1 MSKDISIMIDNI
13 KFTFRVGC
21 IMQYKNS
28 IIIEKSP
35 KFKHSV
41 IPGGRVMTLEDTKS
55 ALLRELKEE
64 MNIDFSDREITFH
77 HIIENFFTMNNIKY
91 HEIYFVY
98 KLILNDEDEIVKNR
112 NNRLMYFDSLG
123 DWNEFVDIDK
133 LVNVN
138 ILPAELKEIVK
149 SNEFGKKVVRD
160 K

>member
-1 MSKDISIMIDNI
+1 MCKDISVMIDNV

-35 KFKHSV
+35 IFKHSV

-64 MNIDFSDREITFH
+64 MHTDFSNREISFH
-77 HIIENFFTMNNIKY
+77 HIIENFFTMNNVRY
-91 HEIYFVY
+91 HELYFVY

-112 NNRLMYFDSLG
+112 DNKLINYDSKG
-123 DWNEFVDIDK
+123 DWYEFVEIDK
-133 LVNVN
+133 LDSAY
-138 ILPAELKEIVK
+138 ILPAELKDIIK
-149 SNEFGKKVVRD
+149 SNEFGKIVVRD
-160 K
+160 S